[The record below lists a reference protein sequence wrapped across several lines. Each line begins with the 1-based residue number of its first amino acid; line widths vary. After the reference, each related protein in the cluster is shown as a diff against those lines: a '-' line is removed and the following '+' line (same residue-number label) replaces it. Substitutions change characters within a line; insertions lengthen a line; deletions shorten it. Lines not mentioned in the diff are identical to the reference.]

1 MNALRIFA
9 VMLLALGFAVLP
21 GRLPSWAAEQANAS
35 APPLLPA
42 EEAALRYVHGLS
54 LPPDSLSMEAVAGAS
69 ATDAAHALARK
80 FMEAR
85 GLTEGCDPQTAVCA
99 AVGACSIPLQKDD
112 PDFFLERTVA
122 FNAAF
127 KESLILLA
135 EQIEAAKRAD
145 IAVELSWP
153 KQEQADGTHTVPS
166 LNQLAEH
173 AANSENNAPLFAQA
187 GIDLKTWNEKTP
199 TQKQALARDALARRI
214 ARLTLLDLCGALPIQ
229 AFWGTN
235 GDTQSIA
242 VVSLY
247 SPELAQALHT
257 LAAAKQE
264 TPAHIT
270 ADELDSLLPVKEP
283 ARMTHL
289 TGPRLLY
296 LQEGPAVAA
305 FGQWAQSYT
314 GKNSDIA
321 EKYRMLAQEQ
331 ADKAAEETLKE
342 FLGRL
347 TPPAGAG
354 LERAV
359 DASISQENAA
369 GMDIER
375 LVHAHLQQARALAA
389 TMELDGKTLIHWSG
403 GEKEKQNIAGSVAL
417 VSFPIQAKPAEPIA
431 GPPAPPAIMINL
443 FSAESDFDFNGALVS
458 GKMISDRISQTVG
471 AHLAQSGKFTLL
483 RRKPAA
489 TGSQAMETEPL
500 PVESVSTDDGPH
512 HAAMDGVVE
521 GGFRLSPP
529 EQTPDSGQAPDM
541 SASLPDAGQSAA
553 PAAKADGLIPDN
565 ALVLQGAVSSVS
577 FNGKPRISVLTGGAL
592 TPEKA
597 KLILDCEVQTINTG
611 MTVWSFT
618 TEYPMNID
626 AADGTGGTLFRTL
639 DSLSADMALSI
650 IERLNPARISAVNGE
665 TVRLDIAG
673 ETYAPGETLSVY
685 EENRDAAGQDP
696 GLSPILCGISAGTI
710 EVTGSD
716 NSATLA
722 AYSGKNMLK
731 PGMICRRAVKGN
743 GKSQTPDHD
752 GGGVIIPEG
761 GGVKL
766 PFD

>member
-9 VMLLALGFAVLP
+9 VMLLALGLAALP

-54 LPPDSLSMEAVAGAS
+54 LPPDSLSMEAAAGSS
-69 ATDAAHALARK
+69 ATEAAYALARK
-80 FMEAR
+80 FMNTQGIA
-85 GLTEGCDPQTAVCA
+85 EGCDPQTAVCT
-99 AVGACSIPLQKDD
+99 AVGACSIPLRKDD
-112 PDFFLERTVA
+112 PDFFLEQTVA

-135 EQIEAAKRAD
+135 EQIEAEKRAD

-153 KQEQADGTHTVPS
+153 KQEQIDGTHAVPS

-173 AANSENNAPLFAQA
+173 AANSENDAPLLAQA
-187 GIDLKTWNEKTP
+187 GIDLKTWKEKTP
-199 TQKQALARDALARRI
+199 TQKQALARDVLARRI

-305 FGQWAQSYT
+305 FGQWMQSYA
-314 GKNSDIA
+314 GKNSGIA

-331 ADKAAEETLKE
+331 ADKAAEEMLKE

-347 TPPAGAG
+347 APPAGAD

-359 DASISQENAA
+359 NASLSQESAA
-369 GMDIER
+369 GIDIET
-375 LVHAHLQQARALAA
+375 LVRSHLQQARALAA
-389 TMELDGKTLIHWSG
+389 TMELDEKTLIRWSG

-417 VSFPIQAKPAEPIA
+417 VPFPIQAKPAEPIV
-431 GPPAPPAIMINL
+431 GTPAPPAIMINL
-443 FSAESDFDFNGALVS
+443 FSAESDFDLNGALVS

-471 AHLAQSGKFTLL
+471 ARLAQSGKFTLL

-489 TGSQAMETEPL
+489 ANSQSIETEPL
-500 PVESVSTDDGPH
+500 PVESVSTDDGPR

-529 EQTPDSGQAPDM
+529 EQIPDSEQAPDT
-541 SASLPDAGQSAA
+541 SALPDASQPAA

-592 TPEKA
+592 KPEKA

-618 TEYPMNID
+618 TEYPMDID
-626 AADGTGGTLFRTL
+626 ADATGSTLFKTL
-639 DSLSADMALSI
+639 DSLGADMALSI
-650 IERLNPARISAVNGE
+650 IEMLNPARISAVNGE